1 MEVTF
6 ILNHIKVTYNVRP
19 DEYLAESLREHGI
32 LSVRVGC
39 DESTCGSCTVLIDEK
54 PAMSCS
60 VLTAQVE
67 GKHVTTVEDIQDE
80 ANLIADYFSDEGA
93 DQCGFCL
100 VGFALVIHALC
111 REYEDPTDEEIK
123 NYLVGNLCRCSGY
136 NAQFIA
142 VKKYLAEVKKHVK
155 K

>member
-1 MEVTF
+1 MEVKF
-6 ILNHIKVTYNVRP
+6 VLNRSEIVLNVRP
-19 DEYLAESLREHGI
+19 DEYLAETLRGQGI

-39 DESTCGSCTVLIDEK
+39 DESNCGSCTVLIDGK
-54 PAMSCS
+54 PSMSCS

-67 GKHVTTVEDIQDE
+67 GKHVTTVEDIQKE
-80 ANLIADYFSDEGA
+80 ANLIADFFGDEGA

-100 VGFALVIHALC
+100 VGFALVVHALSL
-111 REYEDPTDEEIK
+111 EYENPTDEEIK

-136 NAQFIA
+136 NSQMLA
-142 VKKYLAEVKKHVK
+142 VKRYLAEVKKHAK

>member
-1 MEVTF
+1 MEVKF
-6 ILNHIKVTYNVRP
+6 VLNHMDIVVNARP
-19 DEYLAESLREHGI
+19 DEYLAETLRNLGI

-39 DESTCGSCTVLIDEK
+39 NESNCGTCTVLINDK

-67 GKHVTTVEDIQDE
+67 GKKVTTVEDIQEE
-80 ANLIADYFSDEGA
+80 ANKIADYFSDEGA

-100 VGFALVIHALC
+100 VGFALVVHALTK
-111 REYEDPTDEEIK
+111 EYKDPTDEEIR

-136 NAQFIA
+136 HAQFLA
-142 VKKYLAEVKKHVK
+142 VKKYLAEVKKHA
-155 K
+155 